1 MQMVNKQVQLLIHV
15 LLILMINLLLM
26 EQYTVSFLMS
36 VKKILVM
43 DIFYFLF
50 NSMALIISYEHE
62 WKHNWLLIHLIVFS
76 ILIRFIIIDHLLL
89 RQVIFKNRILS

>member
-15 LLILMINLLLM
+15 LLILMINLPLM

-62 WKHNWLLIHLIVFS
+62 LKHNWLLIHLIVFS